1 MANKKLKKVIKR
13 RRNGEGSVVSRSD
26 GRFQA
31 SQMINGKRIYFYSRN
46 EAECYHW
53 LDEMK
58 VRRMQ
63 GMPVTSG
70 DIELSLFVQS
80 YIQRY
85 AKPYVRTSTLKNYLG
100 YSDNYIA
107 CSGLGKMK
115 VSRICAD
122 DVQDFINELADKGI
136 SGKTISNIGS
146 FLDSVFSQAV
156 RNRLIWYNPCECVRY
171 PKKQTEERPLISE
184 EEFERLVD
192 SAETQTMRTAISIL
206 GEGLRIGELL
216 GLQWSDL
223 IDVEGV
229 KVLSISKSLKREYL
243 FDEKQEKIKGTKTE
257 IRISETKTESSIRQV
272 PLLPSVLSELE
283 KLKSEQQVVA
293 GQLNIDFS
301 DEFFIIGSVGKDGF
315 TYITPDKFRS
325 EFAKCVLRAGLPKK
339 VSPHAL
345 RRYTASTLIRHGAS
359 PVAVAKLLGHSNSST
374 TLAFYSRENLQGT
387 LDAVMLLTKK

>member
-243 FDEKQEKIKGTKTE
+243 FDDKQEKMKGTKTE
-257 IRISETKTESSIRQV
+257 IMISDTKTDSSVRQV
-272 PLLPSVLSELE
+272 PILPNVLTQLE
-283 KLKSEQQVVA
+283 KLKAEQHTSA
-293 GQLNIDFS
+293 AQLGIKFD
-301 DEFFIIGSVGKDGF
+301 DECFIIGSIGKDRF
-315 TYITPDKFRS
+315 TYTTPDKFRS
-325 EFAKCVLRAGLPKK
+325 EFTKCVRRAGLPKK
-339 VSPHAL
+339 VTPHAL
-345 RRYTASTLIRHGAS
+345 RRYTASTLIRHGAN
-359 PVAVAKLLGHSNSST
+359 PVAVAKLLGHSSSST
-374 TLAFYSRENLQGT
+374 TLTFYSRENLKGT
-387 LDAVMLLTKK
+387 LEAVMLLDRK